1 MESKQKLEETLE
13 TIIFATNTFSKIRYI
28 YTCNQSM
35 SFQQALVP
43 SYENL
48 KRINFIYNVPHSMYI
63 ESFIQSTSHTMR
75 VNCSNTFYS
84 YAHESKSRVK
94 DTFYKY
100 NVEEKEHQVLFLS
113 VFK

>member
-1 MESKQKLEETLE
+1 
-13 TIIFATNTFSKIRYI
+13 
-28 YTCNQSM
+28 M

-48 KRINFIYNVPHSMYI
+48 KRINFIYNVPHSPMYI

-75 VNCSNTFYS
+75 VNCSSTFYS

-100 NVEEKEHQVLFLS
+100 NVEEKERQVLFLS